1 VIAFGSSIQG
11 AEAYRRYAEPGVKL
25 AAEPDSAVYTF
36 ASVEPLARTYNLI
49 LDAAAERDDLEALV
63 LVHSHTEITDASFCS
78 KVREA
83 LTDPDVAVVG
93 CAGAV
98 GVRGIAWWEGKVVAG
113 SGLVHG
119 YEEFRGG
126 QFPAYSWTQ
135 HESPPAEVEAV
146 DGQLMVLSPW
156 AVRNLRF
163 DEALLLNY
171 GFDVDFCL
179 QARAAGRRVLVA
191 DLRAVFHRSVEL
203 VGDLD
208 VWIAAHI
215 QVAEK
220 WGTVLNGEVADEA
233 GWKRRARRA
242 EADREAQRAIAFST
256 SLKLDAR
263 VLELERDLDE
273 KTSSLSWRL
282 TAPLRAVNRWRRERA
297 GDDGG

>member
-1 VIAFGSSIQG
+1 MIAFGASIQG

-25 AAEPDSAVYTF
+25 ASEPDSEVYAF

-49 LDAAAERDDLEALV
+49 LDAAAKRDDLEALA
-63 LVHSHTEITDASFCS
+63 LVHSHTEITDPRFCA

-83 LTDPDVAVVG
+83 LRDPDVAVVG
-93 CAGAV
+93 CAGATAV
-98 GVRGIAWWEGKVVAG
+98 PGIAWWEGEVTAG
-113 SGLVHG
+113 ELVQR
-119 YEEFRGG
+119 YEEFGGG
-126 QFPAYSWTQ
+126 QFPAYSWTRRDA
-135 HESPPAEVEAV
+135 PPAEVEAL
-146 DGQLMVLSPW
+146 DGQLLVLSPW

-163 DEALLLNY
+163 DETLILNY

-179 QARAAGRRVLVA
+179 QARAAGRRVVVA
-191 DLRAVFHRSVEL
+191 DLRATYHRSVEL

-220 WGTVLNGEVADEA
+220 WGETLHGPVDGEE

-263 VLELERDLDE
+263 VLELERELDE
-273 KTSSLSWRL
+273 KTGSLSWRL
-282 TAPLRAVNRWRRERA
+282 TAPLRAVNRWRRN
-297 GDDGG
+297 GD